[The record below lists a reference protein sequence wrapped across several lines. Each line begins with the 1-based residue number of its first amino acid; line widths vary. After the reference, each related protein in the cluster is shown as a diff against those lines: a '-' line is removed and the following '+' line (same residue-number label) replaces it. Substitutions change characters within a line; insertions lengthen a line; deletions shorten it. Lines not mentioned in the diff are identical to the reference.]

1 MADAR
6 QSDSYEE
13 HEEALDPHRREERLR
28 VRQETIAHL
37 ESRGVHITGAES
49 DIEIGDLED
58 AVERFEQEVD
68 AHGGD
73 LFVDSG
79 SPREPD
85 DPLFV
90 LPKRRG
96 HEPVAEYLG
105 RIDEATSRVHRR
117 GEHGRHGGGGGRAQ
131 R

>member
-1 MADAR
+1 MTDAGP
-6 QSDSYEE
+6 SDSYEE
-13 HEEALDPHRREERLR
+13 HEEALDPHRREERLH
-28 VRQETIAHL
+28 VRQEAIAHL

-49 DIEIGDLED
+49 DREIADLED

-73 LFVDSG
+73 LFVDTG
-79 SPREPD
+79 SAREPD

-90 LPKRRG
+90 LPKRHG

-105 RIDEATSRVHRR
+105 RIDEATIRVHRR
-117 GEHGRHGGGGGRAQ
+117 SERDESGGSADAYR
-131 R
+131 

>member
-1 MADAR
+1 MSDAR
-6 QSDSYEE
+6 QPDSYEDR
-13 HEEALDPHRREERLR
+13 EEALDPHRREERLR

-37 ESRGVHITGAES
+37 ESRGVHVTGAES
-49 DIEIGDLED
+49 DNEIGDLED

-79 SPREPD
+79 PAREPD

-105 RIDEATSRVHRR
+105 RIDDATTRVHRR
-117 GEHGRHGGGGGRAQ
+117 GDHGHQA
-131 R
+131 

>member
-6 QSDSYEE
+6 QPESYEE

-37 ESRGVHITGAES
+37 ESHGVRVTGAES
-49 DIEIGDLED
+49 DSEIGDLED
-58 AVERFEQEVD
+58 AVERFEHEVET
-68 AHGGD
+68 HGGD

-79 SPREPD
+79 AAREPD
-85 DPLFV
+85 DPVFV
-90 LPKRRG
+90 LPKRHG

-105 RIDEATSRVHRR
+105 RIDEATMRVQRR
-117 GEHGRHGGGGGRAQ
+117 GREGGGRADTH

>member
-1 MADAR
+1 MADAGS
-6 QSDSYEE
+6 SDAYEE
-13 HEEALDPHRREERLR
+13 REEALDPHRREERRR

-37 ESRGVHITGAES
+37 ESRGVHITGSES
-49 DIEIGDLED
+49 DTEIGDLED

-73 LFVDSG
+73 LFVDTG
-79 SPREPD
+79 AAREPD

-96 HEPVAEYLG
+96 HEPIAEYLG
-105 RIDEATSRVHRR
+105 RIDEATVRVQRR
-117 GEHGRHGGGGGRAQ
+117 GRDEGGSAGRHR
-131 R
+131 

>member
-1 MADAR
+1 MPDAR
-6 QSDSYEE
+6 ESESYEE
-13 HEEALDPHRREERLR
+13 REEALDPHRREERLR

-37 ESRGVHITGAES
+37 EWRGVHITGAES
-49 DIEIGDLED
+49 DSEIGDLED

-73 LFVDSG
+73 LFVDTG
-79 SPREPD
+79 PAREPD

-96 HEPVAEYLG
+96 HESVAEYLG
-105 RIDEATSRVHRR
+105 RIDDATLRVHRR
-117 GEHGRHGGGGGRAQ
+117 AERGEGGGGAGAHR
-131 R
+131 